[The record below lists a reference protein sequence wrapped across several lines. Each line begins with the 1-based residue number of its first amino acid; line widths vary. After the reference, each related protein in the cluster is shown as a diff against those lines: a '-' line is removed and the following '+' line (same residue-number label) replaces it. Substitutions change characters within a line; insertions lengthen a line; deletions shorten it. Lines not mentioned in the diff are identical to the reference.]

1 MKQGKL
7 ELTGVKGEGEALKSM
22 HWYIEYICD
31 KMKEFL
37 LTKNSSYGNSAA
49 EPIQIFCKQDSVEQI
64 NARIDDKLSRL
75 ARGSA
80 YGSEDTEK
88 DLTGYLLLR
97 MAVMERNRDM
107 LK

>member
-7 ELTGVKGEGEALKSM
+7 ELTGVKEEALKSM
-22 HWYIEYICD
+22 HWYIEYTCD
-31 KMKEFL
+31 QMKEFL
-37 LTKNSSYGNSAA
+37 LSKNSSYGDSAA
-49 EPIQIFCKQDSVEQI
+49 NPIRIFCKQDSIEQI
-64 NARIDDKLSRL
+64 NVRIDDKLSRL
-75 ARGSA
+75 ARGST
-80 YGSEDTEK
+80 YKTEDTEK